1 MTAPI
6 YKCWTK
12 ATNREGGTLRRSHN
26 WITSRRAWFKIFT
39 DRIECGDWNIP
50 FAEIEEIVVY
60 RVKQMLIPFTVLQI
74 EACGKTYQFGFNPWA
89 KPLHY
94 LPISYR
100 EEQIHIKHSTFSI
113 GLRAMIIFFLIY
125 LAWRKFG

>member
-1 MTAPI
+1 MTVPI

-60 RVKQMLIPFTVLQI
+60 RVKQMLISFTVLQI

-89 KPLHY
+89 KPLPY

-100 EEQIHIKHSTFSI
+100 EEQIHLKHSAFSM
-113 GLRAMIIFFLIY
+113 GLRAMIIFYLIY
-125 LAWRKFG
+125 LAWRRFG